1 MSKRERTLLWIT
13 EGATIT
19 NNGRDYIIVSL
30 ADINLVLA
38 KEVGSDEKVLL
49 KIGDLGPP
57 KKIGEPKT
65 PQAAAKELA
74 VVSEEDWA
82 IAEERRRYIEPLL
95 NNDYQKSNALADQTA
110 AAAGVSRATIYRWL
124 AAFRDTGLLSSL
136 ILNPGGKGGKRPSR
150 LSPEVEAIIEDCIEN
165 FHDTDQSPST
175 AATIA
180 EIRRRCSNANLIL
193 PAANTIRNRLEQTM
207 GRERI
212 AKRKGLAAA
221 HDQFDPIKGQIPDAD
236 WPLAMVQIDHTELPV
251 IIVDDIHRKSI
262 KRVWITLA
270 IDVNTRVCL
279 GMHLSLDAPSA
290 MSAGM
295 CIAHAILAKEKWLAR
310 LNITSTDWP
319 CWGTM
324 SVLHMDNARE
334 FRGNMLSVACKEY
347 DIDLHL
353 RPVKKPRYG
362 AHIERLMGTVSE
374 GLKTVKGATFSGPEE
389 KGEYDAEGNA
399 CMTFSELERW
409 LVLFFA
415 AYHRKRHSGIGM
427 PPLAKWKEGLLG
439 TKGKPGRGL
448 PARRLD
454 EEKMR
459 IDFMPFIERT
469 VQNYGVLI
477 DDVHY
482 YHDVLRPWIN
492 AEHPEFKGHRRKFRF
507 HRDPRD
513 ISTLYF
519 FDEIAKRYCAIP
531 YRDTSLP
538 PVSIWE
544 LRDAHRRADDR
555 GIPHENEKAVFALIN
570 EQRKIEE
577 DAAAKTKSARRAQ
590 QRRTLHAEAR
600 KVTVEN
606 LPTVSSPSPSG
617 LPPAVRGYDPD
628 AVMPLDD
635 E

>member
-1 MSKRERTLLWIT
+1 MSKQERTLLWIT

-38 KEVGSDEKVLL
+38 KEVGSNEKVLL
-49 KIGDLGPP
+49 KIGDLAPP
-57 KKIGEPKT
+57 KKIGEPKA
-65 PQAAAKELA
+65 PQVTAKDLA

-82 IAEERRRYIEPLL
+82 IAEERRRHIEPLL
-95 NNDYQKSNALADQTA
+95 RNDYQKSKALAEQAA

-124 AAFRDTGLLSSL
+124 AEFRETGLLSSL

-193 PAANTIRNRLEQTM
+193 PAANTIRNRLEKTM

-212 AKRKGLAAA
+212 ARRKGLAAA

-270 IDVNTRVCL
+270 IDVNSRVCL

-295 CIAHAILAKEKWLAR
+295 CIAHAILPKEKWLAR
-310 LNITSTDWP
+310 LDITSTDWP

-374 GLKTVKGATFSGPEE
+374 GLKTVKGATFSGPDE
-389 KGEYDAEGNA
+389 KGVYDAEGNA

-459 IDFMPFIERT
+459 IDFMPFLERT

-519 FDEIAKRYCAIP
+519 FDEIAGRYCAIP

-544 LRDAHRRADDR
+544 LRDGHRRADER

-600 KVTVEN
+600 KVTAEN
-606 LPTVSSPSPSG
+606 LPSVSNPLPSA
-617 LPPAVRGYDPD
+617 PPVAVRGYDPD
-628 AVMPLDD
+628 AVEPLDD

>member
-1 MSKRERTLLWIT
+1 MSKRERVQFWIT
-13 EGATIT
+13 KGATIT
-19 NNGRDYIIVSL
+19 DNDREYVILAL
-30 ADINLVLA
+30 ADINMVLA
-38 KEVGSDEKVLL
+38 KEVGSNEKVLL
-49 KIGDLGPP
+49 KIGNVGPP
-57 KKIGEPKT
+57 KKIRDAES
-65 PQAAAKELA
+65 PQPVERHLA
-74 VVSEEDWA
+74 DVSEEAWKM
-82 IAEERRRYIEPLL
+82 AEERRRHIEPLL
-95 NNDYQKSNALADQTA
+95 HNDYRRSNALAGKVATD
-110 AAAGVSRATIYRWL
+110 AGVSRATIYRWVK
-124 AAFRDTGLLSSL
+124 AFQDTGLLSSL
-136 ILNPGGKGGKRPSR
+136 LLNPGGKGGKRKTR
-150 LSPEVEAIIEDCIEN
+150 LSPEVEAIIRDCLDN
-165 FHDTDQSPST
+165 FHDTDQSPSI
-175 AATIA
+175 ASTIV
-180 EIRRRCSNANLIL
+180 EIRRRCSNANLSL
-193 PAANTIRNRLEQTM
+193 PAVNTIRSRLEQTM
-207 GRERI
+207 GRERV
-212 AKRKGLAAA
+212 ARRKGEAAA
-221 HDQFDPIKGQIPDAD
+221 HDQFDPIKGSIPDAD

-270 IDVNTRVCL
+270 IDVYSRMCL

-295 CIAHAILAKEKWLAR
+295 CISHAILPKERWLAR
-310 LNITSTDWP
+310 LNVTSTDWP

-324 SVLHMDNARE
+324 GVLHMDNARE

-362 AHIERLMGTVSE
+362 AHIESMMGTVSE
-374 GLKTVKGATFSGPEE
+374 GLKTLKGATFSGPAE

-399 CMTFSELERW
+399 CMTFGELERW
-409 LVLFFA
+409 LILFFA
-415 AYHRKRHSGIGM
+415 AYHRKRHSGIDM
-427 PPLAKWKEGLLG
+427 PPLNKWKEGLLG
-439 TKGKPGRGL
+439 TKGKLGRGL

-454 EEKMR
+454 EEQLR
-459 IDFMPFIERT
+459 INFMPFYERT

-513 ISTLYF
+513 ISVLYF
-519 FDEIAKRYCAIP
+519 FDEISKRYCAIP
-531 YRDTSLP
+531 FRDVSLP

-544 LRDAHRRADDR
+544 LRDAHRRADER

-570 EQRKIEE
+570 EQRQIEA
-577 DAAAKTKSARRAQ
+577 DAAEKTKAARRAQ
-590 QRRTLHAEAR
+590 QRRVQHAEAR
-600 KVTVEN
+600 KHKAEDM
-606 LPTVSSPSPSG
+606 PSVSKAIPSA

-628 AVMPLDD
+628 VVVPLED

>member
-1 MSKRERTLLWIT
+1 MSKQERTLLWIT

-38 KEVGSDEKVLL
+38 KEVGSNEKVLL

-57 KKIGEPKT
+57 KKIGESKT
-65 PQAAAKELA
+65 PQAVAKELA
-74 VVSEEDWA
+74 IVSEEEWA
-82 IAEERRRYIEPLL
+82 VAEERRRYIEPLL
-95 NNDYQKSNALADQTA
+95 NNDYRKSNALADQAA

-150 LSPEVEAIIEDCIEN
+150 LSSEVEAIIEDCIEN
-165 FHDTDQSPST
+165 FHDTNQNPST
-175 AATIA
+175 AATIV
-180 EIRRRCSNANLIL
+180 EIRRRCSNANLVL

-212 AKRKGLAAA
+212 ARRKGNAAA
-221 HDQFDPIKGQIPDAD
+221 HDQFDPIKGRIPDAD
-236 WPLAMVQIDHTELPV
+236 WPLALVQIDHTELPV
-251 IIVDDIHRKSI
+251 IIVDDIYRKSI

-270 IDVNTRVCL
+270 IDVNTRVCI

-295 CIAHAILAKEKWLAR
+295 CIAHAILPKEKWLAR
-310 LNITSTDWP
+310 LNVTSTDWP

-324 SVLHMDNARE
+324 GVLHMDNARE

-409 LVLFFA
+409 LVWFFA

-459 IDFMPFIERT
+459 IDFMPFLDRT

-519 FDEIAKRYCAIP
+519 FDEISKRYCAIP

-544 LRDAHRRADDR
+544 LRDAHRRADER

-600 KVTVEN
+600 KVTAEN
-606 LPTVSSPSPSG
+606 LPTISSPLPSG
-617 LPPAVRGYDPD
+617 PPAAVRGYDPD
-628 AVMPLDD
+628 AVTPLDD

>member
-1 MSKRERTLLWIT
+1 MSKQERTLLWIT

-19 NNGRDYIIVSL
+19 NNGRDYVIVAL

-38 KEVGSDEKVLL
+38 KEVGSNEKVLL
-49 KIGDLGPP
+49 KIGDLEPP
-57 KKIGEPKT
+57 RKIEKVSV
-65 PQAAAKELA
+65 PQPVVQDLA
-74 VVSEEDWA
+74 VVSEEEWQV
-82 IAEERRRYIEPLL
+82 AEERRQHIEPLL
-95 NNDYQKSNALADQTA
+95 NNEYQKSQALADQAA

-150 LSPEVEAIIEDCIEN
+150 LSPEAEAIIQDCIEN
-165 FHDTDQSPST
+165 FHDTDQNPSI
-175 AATIA
+175 AATIV
-180 EIRRRCSNANLIL
+180 EIRRRCSNANLTL
-193 PAANTIRNRLEQTM
+193 PAANTIRNRLENTM

-212 AKRKGLAAA
+212 AKRKGSALA
-221 HDQFDPIKGQIPDAD
+221 HDQFDPIKGSIPDAD

-251 IIVDDIHRKSI
+251 VIVDDIHRKSI

-295 CIAHAILAKEKWLAR
+295 CIAHAIIPKERWMAR

-374 GLKTVKGATFSGPEE
+374 ALKTVKGATFSGPEE

-399 CMTFSELERW
+399 CMTFGELERW
-409 LVLFFA
+409 LILFFA

-427 PPLAKWKEGLLG
+427 TPLNKWKEGLLG

-469 VQNYGVLI
+469 IQNYGVLI
-477 DDVHY
+477 DDIHY

-492 AEHPEFKGHRRKFRF
+492 AEHPEFKGHRRKFLF

-519 FDEIAKRYCAIP
+519 FDEIARRYCAIP

-544 LRDAHRRADDR
+544 LRDAHRRADER

-570 EQRKIEE
+570 EQREIEAE
-577 DAAAKTKSARRAQ
+577 SAAKTKSARRAQ
-590 QRRTLHAEAR
+590 QRRTQHTEAR
-600 KVTVEN
+600 KVTKEN
-606 LPTVSSPSPSG
+606 LPNISNPAPSESPT
-617 LPPAVRGYDPD
+617 AVRGYDPD
-628 AVMPLDD
+628 AVAPLDD

>member
-1 MSKRERTLLWIT
+1 MSKQERTLLWIT

-38 KEVGSDEKVLL
+38 KEVGSNEKVLL
-49 KIGDLGPP
+49 KIGDIGPP
-57 KKIGEPKT
+57 KKIGEAKA
-65 PQAAAKELA
+65 PQAVTKELA

-82 IAEERRRYIEPLL
+82 VAEERRRHIEPLL
-95 NNDYQKSNALADQTA
+95 RSDYQKSNALADQAA

-193 PAANTIRNRLEQTM
+193 PAANTIRHRLEQTM

-212 AKRKGLAAA
+212 AKRQGKAAA

-270 IDVNTRVCL
+270 IDVNSRVCL

-295 CIAHAILAKEKWLAR
+295 CIAHAILPKEKWLAR

-374 GLKTVKGATFSGPEE
+374 GLKTVKGATFSGPQE

-519 FDEIAKRYCAIP
+519 FDEIARRYCAVP

-544 LRDAHRRADDR
+544 LRDAHRRADER

-577 DAAAKTKSARRAQ
+577 NAAAKTKSARRAQ

-600 KVTVEN
+600 KVTAEN
-606 LPTVSSPSPSG
+606 LPTVSSPLPSG
-617 LPPAVRGYDPD
+617 SPAAVRGYNPD
-628 AVMPLDD
+628 EVEPLDD